1 MRGDRPARWAPSAAS
16 AAAGLAA
23 LLAGLL
29 GALVA
34 APGEARAQQVSFSP
48 RPDVP
53 EERRLARFLEEGTYT
68 LWTRDTV
75 LARGDTVAGDLLVL
89 EASVRIAGR
98 VTGDVHV
105 VAGDLFLRPGA
116 RLGGDALV
124 LGGGYYVSS
133 EAVVDG
139 EVVYRPNLLLGVLP
153 SEGGWRIHHVRQERR
168 AVQLDGIAG
177 FHAPVYR
184 RVDGWTF
191 GWGGTVRAVELPAE
205 PGLHGA
211 VRFHTAGPRKWEGT
225 VGAAVHPTGSLRVS
239 LEGERRTATRD
250 GWIRGDVLN
259 SLSYLVGGDDYRN
272 YYRSERAALRVAST
286 AEEGLAPAA
295 WIGWEEASS
304 LAARPL
310 GVLFADDGDVRPNP
324 PVDDGEIW
332 SVGAELSYRRRGPER
347 RLEASLRAEAAD
359 STAGGDA
366 SFLLGEA
373 RVRYRGPAPPT
384 GHRVELFGITRWDLS
399 GQLPR
404 QRWSALGGSGT
415 LPVLD
420 VLSLRGPRLLYLDAT
435 YVVPLPALRVPVLG
449 GPRVFVRN
457 ALGSAWAD
465 GEEVGLE
472 DNVSVGVRFLFLELG
487 VAVDVTDGD
496 LPAEVLVGGSFPAR
510 FSD

>member
-1 MRGDRPARWAPSAAS
+1 MSGDVAPTGPRAAGP
-16 AAAGLAA
+16 AAAVLAA
-23 LLAGLL
+23 LLAAVL
-29 GALVA
+29 A
-34 APGEARAQQVSFSP
+34 APQGARAQQVSFSP

-53 EERRLARFLEEGTYT
+53 EERRLSRFLEEGGYT

-75 LARGDTVAGDLLVL
+75 LARGDSVRGDLLVL

-124 LGGGYYVSS
+124 LGGGYYASS
-133 EAVVDG
+133 EARVDG

-153 SEGGWRIHHVRQERR
+153 SDGGWQIYHVREERQ
-168 AVQLDGIAG
+168 AVDLDGLGG
-177 FHAPVYR
+177 FHAPNYR

-191 GWGGTVRAVELPAE
+191 GWGGMVRAVELPAE

-211 VRFHTAGPRKWEGT
+211 IRFHTAGPRKWEGT
-225 VGAAVHPTGSLRVS
+225 VGASVHPTGSLRVS
-239 LEGERRTATRD
+239 LEGERRTTTRD
-250 GWIRGDVLN
+250 AWIRGDLLN

-272 YYRSERAALRVAST
+272 YYRAERAALRLAST
-286 AEEGLAPAA
+286 ADEGLAPAA

-304 LAARPL
+304 LPARQL
-310 GVLFADDGDVRPNP
+310 GVLFDDDADVRPNP
-324 PVDDGEIW
+324 AVDDGEIW
-332 SVGAELSYRRRGPER
+332 SVGAELRYRRRMAER
-347 RLEASLRAEAAD
+347 RLEASALVEAAD

-366 SFLLGEA
+366 SFVLGEA
-373 RVRYRGPAPPT
+373 RFRYRGPAPA

-404 QRWSALGGSGT
+404 QRWSALGGTGT

-420 VLSLRGPRLLYLDAT
+420 ILSRRGPRLLYLDAT
-435 YVVPLPALRVPVLG
+435 YVVPIPALRVPVLG

-457 ALGSAWAD
+457 SLGSAWAE
-465 GEEVGLE
+465 GQEVDLE
-472 DNVSVGVRFLFLELG
+472 DNVSVGVRYLFLELG
-487 VAVDVTDGD
+487 VAVDVTESD

-510 FSD
+510 FVD

>member
-1 MRGDRPARWAPSAAS
+1 MSEDGAARRPHPAAS
-16 AAAGLAA
+16 AAAGLVV
-23 LLAGLL
+23 LLAAVL
-29 GALVA
+29 A
-34 APGEARAQQVSFSP
+34 APGDARAQQVSFSP

-53 EERRLARFLEEGTYT
+53 EERRLARFLEEGGYA

-75 LARGDTVAGDLLVL
+75 LTRGDSLPGDLLVL

-116 RLGGDALV
+116 GIGGDAVV
-124 LGGGYYVSS
+124 LGGGYYASS
-133 EAVVDG
+133 EAVVEG

-177 FHAPVYR
+177 FHLPVYR

-211 VRFHTAGPRKWEGT
+211 VRVHTAGPRKWEGT
-225 VGAAVHPTGSLRVS
+225 VGASVHPTGSLRVS
-239 LEGERRTATRD
+239 LEAERRTTTRD
-250 GWIRGDVLN
+250 GWIRSDVLN

-272 YYRSERAALRVAST
+272 YYRSERASLRLAST
-286 AEEGLAPAA
+286 TQEGLAPAA
-295 WIGWEEASS
+295 WIGWEEATS
-304 LAARPL
+304 LPARPL
-310 GVLFADDGDVRPNP
+310 GVLFGDDDAVRPNP
-324 PVDDGEIW
+324 SVDDGEIW
-332 SVGAELSYRRRGPER
+332 SVGAELSYRRRWAER
-347 RLEASLRAEAAD
+347 RLEASVRAEAAD
-359 STAGGDA
+359 STAGGEA

-373 RVRYRGPAPPT
+373 RLRYRGPAPPT

-399 GQLPR
+399 GRLPR

-420 VLSLRGPRLLYLDAT
+420 VLSRRGPRLLYLEAT
-435 YVVPLPALRVPVLG
+435 YVVPIPALRVPVLG

-457 ALGSAWAD
+457 SLGSAWAA
-465 GEEVGLE
+465 GEDLGLE

-496 LPAEVLVGGSFPAR
+496 LPAEVLVGGSFPTR
-510 FSD
+510 FAD